1 MVLAAV
7 ASMVTAVSS
16 CSSLAISI
24 VAPVVAD
31 AKEVLLEAL
40 VAPGCDMA

>member
-7 ASMVTAVSS
+7 ASMVTAMSS

-31 AKEVLLEAL
+31 AKKILLEAL
-40 VAPGCDMA
+40 VAPGSYMA